1 MRRIYKQPTMIFSL
15 LLFLFLVDFTYISC
29 AYVLYGEMNI
39 IKLVLVMIA
48 TSELAYLSTML
59 EEIEE
64 DEIGN

>member
-1 MRRIYKQPTMIFSL
+1 MRRIYKQPTRIFNL
-15 LLFLFLVDFTYISC
+15 LLFLFLIEFTYISC
-29 AYVLYGEMNI
+29 AYVYWEMNI

>member
-1 MRRIYKQPTMIFSL
+1 MKRIYKQPTRIFSL

-29 AYVLYGEMNI
+29 AYVYWEMNI
-39 IKLVLVMIA
+39 IKLALIMI
-48 TSELAYLSTML
+48 TVSEFAYLSTML

>member
-1 MRRIYKQPTMIFSL
+1 MRRIHKQPTMIFSL

-48 TSELAYLSTML
+48 ASELAYLSTML